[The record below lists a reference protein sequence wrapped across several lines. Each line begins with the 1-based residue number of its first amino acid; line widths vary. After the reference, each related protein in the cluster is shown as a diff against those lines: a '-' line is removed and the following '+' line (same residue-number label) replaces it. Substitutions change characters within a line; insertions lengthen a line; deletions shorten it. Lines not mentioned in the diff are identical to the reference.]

1 MRVPRL
7 PFTILALA
15 PFGAQGAAGSERGTL
30 QVDRTNLDEVMA
42 ALGLSVTVPM
52 EKPLCPAGELRLHF
66 RRIKD
71 FHPDSLVSQTPFLKN
86 LLDARAFVVEAAAKG
101 LPLREVKKRLQAWPD
116 LPPLDLRDVQV
127 SREKPAA
134 KPPPRA
140 IESILEMVAI
150 PEGGES
156 APSKAG
162 PAVGEI
168 DGILRRVL
176 SQVFSDEAFRELESV
191 WRGLRFL
198 LAGGGTDGT
207 VMVEIFSTSRETLEE
222 ALSDLLARL
231 IKEPPCLLLLD
242 LPFDSTPWSL
252 ELLEKLADFGETL
265 LVPTITWIAPRFLFI
280 DGWDELG
287 RLPFLPHYLEKSEF
301 AKWRRLQGLSS
312 AGWLTATCNRF
323 LLRYPYGPDNRAAL
337 VDFNEKQGLWA
348 SPVWGLGNL
357 ISQSVVTTGW
367 PTRFTDWERVRLENL
382 ALQPLHGG
390 KPLATETFLPEDRIS
405 QFLKAGILPL
415 VSTFGKDMAF
425 VPRET
430 TVVGGSLRYQLLV
443 TVLSRF
449 LFWCKDNFVP
459 GLELGDLEQALKK
472 AFALFWEQTGQAAA
486 PQVLDIRVTRPDV
499 DKPARVRLTVEPPRQ
514 VLPSGQQ
521 VELEF
526 TW

>member
-15 PFGAQGAAGSERGTL
+15 PFSAQGAASSERGPL
-30 QVDRTNLDEVMA
+30 QVDRTTLDEVMA
-42 ALGLSVTVPM
+42 ALDLSVTVPLA
-52 EKPLCPAGELRLHF
+52 KTFCPTAELVLHF

-71 FHPDSLVSQTPFLKN
+71 FHPDSIVNETPFLKN
-86 LLDARAFVVEAAAKG
+86 LLDARAFVVEAGAKG
-101 LPLREVKKRLQAWPD
+101 LPPREVKQRLQAWPD
-116 LPPLDLRDVQV
+116 LPPLDLRDVQAPKG
-127 SREKPAA
+127 KPA
-134 KPPPRA
+134 KPQARA
-140 IESILEMVAI
+140 IESILEMVAV

-162 PAVGEI
+162 PTIAEI
-168 DGILRRVL
+168 DGILRQIV
-176 SQVFSDEAFRELESV
+176 SQVFADGGFRELESV

-198 LAGGGTDGT
+198 LAGGGKEGT
-207 VMVEIFSTSRETLEE
+207 IAVEIFPASRETLED
-222 ALSDLLARL
+222 ALSDLLVRL
-231 IKEPPCLLLLD
+231 LKEPPGLLLLD
-242 LPFDSTPWSL
+242 LPFDSTPPSL
-252 ELLEKLADFGETL
+252 ELLEKIADFGETL
-265 LVPTITWIAPRFLFI
+265 LVPAITWIGPRFFFI
-280 DGWDELG
+280 DRWEDLG
-287 RLPFLPHYLEKSEF
+287 RLPFLPHYLEGPAF

-323 LLRYPYGPDNRAAL
+323 LLRYPYGPDNRANL
-337 VDFNEKQGLWA
+337 VDFSEKQGLWA

-357 ISQSVVTTGW
+357 ISQSVASSGW

-382 ALQPLHGG
+382 ALQPLAGG

-425 VPRET
+425 MPQET
-430 TVVGGSLRYQLLV
+430 TVGGGSLKYQLLV

-459 GLELGDLEQALKK
+459 GLEPGDLEQALKK
-472 AFALFWEQTGQAAA
+472 AFALFWEQTGQTAA
-486 PQVLDIRVTRPDV
+486 PQVLDIGVTRPDGE
-499 DKPARVRLTVEPPRQ
+499 KPARVRLTVVPPRQ
-514 VLPSGQQ
+514 VLPSGQR

-526 TW
+526 SW

>member
-15 PFGAQGAAGSERGTL
+15 PFTAQGAAGSEQAIL

-52 EKPLCPAGELRLHF
+52 AKTLCPAGELVLHF

-71 FHPDSLVSQTPFLKN
+71 FHPDSIVSQAPFLKN
-86 LLDARAFVVEAAAKG
+86 LLDARAFVVEASAKG
-101 LPLREVKKRLQAWPD
+101 VPAREVKKRLAAWPD
-116 LPPLDLRDVQV
+116 LPPLDLRDI
-127 SREKPAA
+127 EIPGA
-134 KPPPRA
+134 KPEKVPARA

-156 APSKAG
+156 SPSKAG
-162 PAVGEI
+162 PIVTEI
-168 DGILRRVL
+168 DGILRQVL
-176 SQVFSDEAFRELESV
+176 SQVFADGGFRELESV

-198 LAGGGTDGT
+198 LAGGGADGT
-207 VMVEIFSTSRETLEE
+207 VTVEIFPASRETLED
-222 ALSDLLARL
+222 ALSGLLVRL
-231 IKEPPCLLLLD
+231 LREPPSLLLLD
-242 LPFDSTPWSL
+242 LPFDSTPRSL
-252 ELLEKLADFGETL
+252 ELLEKIADFGETL
-265 LVPTITWIAPRFLFI
+265 LAPVITWITPRFLFI
-280 DGWDELG
+280 DNWEELR
-287 RLPFLPHYLEKSEF
+287 RLSFLPHYLEEPAF

-337 VDFNEKQGLWA
+337 VDFNEKKGLWA

-357 ISQSVVTTGW
+357 IAQSVGSTGW

-382 ALQPLHGG
+382 ALRPLEGG
-390 KPLATETFLPEDRIS
+390 KPTATEAFLSEDRIS

-415 VSTFGKDMAF
+415 VSTLGKDMAF
-425 VPRET
+425 APRET
-430 TVVGGSLRYQLLV
+430 TVAGGSLRYQLLV

-449 LFWCKDNFVP
+449 LFWCKDNLVP
-459 GLELGDLEQALKK
+459 GLELDDLEQALKK
-472 AFALFWEQTGQAAA
+472 ALAMFWQQTGQTAA
-486 PQVLDIRVTRPDV
+486 PQVLDIRVTKPAV
-499 DKPARVRLTVEPPRQ
+499 DKPARVRLTVEPPHQ
-514 VLPSGQQ
+514 VLPSGQR

-526 TW
+526 AW

>member
-1 MRVPRL
+1 MRVRQL
-7 PFTILALA
+7 PFTILVLA
-15 PFGAQGAAGSERGTL
+15 PFAAQGAAGSERGTL

-42 ALGLSVTVPM
+42 AQGLSVTVPM
-52 EKPLCPAGELRLHF
+52 EKPLCPAGELLLRF

-71 FHPDSLVSQTPFLKN
+71 FHPDSIVSQTPFLKN
-86 LLDARAFVVEAAAKG
+86 LLDARAFVVEATAKG
-101 LPLREVKKRLQAWPD
+101 LPPREVKKRLQAWPD
-116 LPPLDLRDVQV
+116 LPPLDLRDIRI
-127 SREKPAA
+127 SGA
-134 KPPPRA
+134 KPEKVPARS

-162 PAVGEI
+162 PIVAEI

-176 SQVFSDEAFRELESV
+176 SQVFADGGFRELESV

-207 VMVEIFSTSRETLEE
+207 VTVEIFPASRETLED
-222 ALSDLLARL
+222 ALSGLLVGLLR
-231 IKEPPCLLLLD
+231 EPPGLLLLD

-252 ELLEKLADFGETL
+252 ELLEKVAEFGETL
-265 LVPTITWIAPRFLFI
+265 LVPAITWIAPRFFFI
-280 DGWDELG
+280 DGWEELG
-287 RLPFLPHYLEKSEF
+287 RLPFLPHYLEEPAF

-357 ISQSVVTTGW
+357 ISQSVASTGW
-367 PTRFTDWERVRLENL
+367 PTRFTDWERVRLESL
-382 ALQPLHGG
+382 PLQTAEGR
-390 KPLATETFLPEDRIS
+390 KPLATETLLAEDRIS
-405 QFLKAGILPL
+405 QFLKSGITPL
-415 VSTFGKDMAF
+415 VSAFGKDMAF

-472 AFALFWEQTGQAAA
+472 AFALFWEQTGQTAA
-486 PQVLDIRVTRPDV
+486 PQVLDIRVTKPEV

-514 VLPSGQQ
+514 VLPSGQR

>member
-15 PFGAQGAAGSERGTL
+15 PFAAQGAAGWERGTL

-52 EKPLCPAGELRLHF
+52 AKTLCPAGELVLHF

-71 FHPDSLVSQTPFLKN
+71 FHPDSIVSETPFLKN
-86 LLDARAFVVEAAAKG
+86 LLDARAFLVEATAKG
-101 LPLREVKKRLQAWPD
+101 LPSQEMKHRLQAWPD

-127 SREKPAA
+127 SREKPAKTQA
-134 KPPPRA
+134 RA
-140 IESILEMVAI
+140 IESILEMVAV

-156 APSKAG
+156 APDKAG
-162 PAVGEI
+162 SAVAEI
-168 DGILRRVL
+168 DGVLR
-176 SQVFSDEAFRELESV
+176 QVVTLLFADGGFRELESV

-198 LAGGGTDGT
+198 LAGGGPDGT
-207 VMVEIFSTSRETLEE
+207 VAVEIFPTSRETLED
-222 ALSDLLARL
+222 ALSDLLVRL
-231 IKEPPCLLLLD
+231 LNEPPCLLLLD
-242 LPFDSTPWSL
+242 LPFDSTPRSL
-252 ELLEKLADFGETL
+252 ELLEKIADLGETL
-265 LVPTITWIAPRFLFI
+265 LVPAITWITPRFFFI
-280 DGWDELG
+280 DGWEELG
-287 RLPFLPHYLEKSEF
+287 RLPFVPHYLEEPAF

-323 LLRYPYGPDNRAAL
+323 LLRYPYGPDNRTTL

-357 ISQSVVTTGW
+357 ICQSVVRTGW
-367 PTRFTDWERVRLENL
+367 PTLFTDWQRVRLENL
-382 ALQPLHGG
+382 ALQSLAGG
-390 KPLATETFLPEDRIS
+390 KPLATETFLSEDRIS

-415 VSTFGKDMAF
+415 VATFGKDMAF
-425 VPRET
+425 VPQET
-430 TVVGGSLRYQLLV
+430 TVVRGSLRYQLLV

-449 LFWCKDNFVP
+449 LFWCKDNLAP

-472 AFALFWEQTGQAAA
+472 AFALFWEQTGQTAA
-486 PQVLDIRVTRPDV
+486 PQALDIRVTRPDV
-499 DKPARVRLTVEPPRQ
+499 EKPARVRLTVEPPRQ
-514 VLPSGQQ
+514 ILSSGQR